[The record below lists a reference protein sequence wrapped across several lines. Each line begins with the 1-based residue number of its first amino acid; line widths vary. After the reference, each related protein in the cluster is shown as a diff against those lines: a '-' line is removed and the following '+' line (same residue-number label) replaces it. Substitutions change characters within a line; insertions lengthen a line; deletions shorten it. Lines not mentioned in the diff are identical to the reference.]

1 MTVYASHAPCVICA
15 GPVEPVCGELVHYH
29 AARTTC
35 SSICRNEL
43 RSQTQMKRAAGRLA
57 QAVVA
62 WTPGA
67 SVTKLAQHHG
77 IKGERLRDELVARGC
92 DLTRARRGQPGR
104 PPGSRTRHRKGGPPR
119 DFLLEALLEA
129 YGPRLV
135 AADRKAG

>member
-1 MTVYASHAPCVICA
+1 MTACGAHAPCVICA
-15 GPVEPVCGELVHYH
+15 GPIKRESGEREELWLSRK
-29 AARTTC
+29 ACSLPCRDQMRSRTQ
-35 SSICRNEL
+35 L
-43 RSQTQMKRAAGRLA
+43 ARAATRLA

-62 WTPGA
+62 WTPGV